1 ADMNLKNL
9 PFKTVLRLAK
19 DLSGMTL
26 EELSEKTGIHLSQL
40 QRYFSEEDYYPS
52 PPKIVAISKALNTKV
67 LAEWFMVQ
75 VENIKEGAFNSYF
88 DVVKEI
94 DDVIREIV
102 KALEDGEV
110 SEMERIRLLKE
121 AIEARRALDGLIE
134 KLEKEVKK

>member
-1 ADMNLKNL
+1 MNLKNL

-52 PPKIVAISKALNTKV
+52 PPKIVTISKALNTKL
-67 LAEWFMVQ
+67 LAQWFMVQ
-75 VENIKEGAFNSYF
+75 VEGIENEAFKGYS
-88 DVVKEI
+88 DVVEEI
-94 DDVIREIV
+94 EKVTREIV

-110 SEMERIRLLKE
+110 NEMERQRILK
-121 AIEARRALDGLIE
+121 AAAGAYSALEGLINALQ
-134 KLEKEVKK
+134 KGGVRK